1 VGDANDH
8 DSATERVLGLG
19 GAVFDDDALD
29 QLLQKV
35 VLLALRAV
43 GPADAVSITVADNG
57 GFRTS
62 NSTAEAALVLDQVQ
76 YDGDDGPCLEAL
88 RSGRQ
93 VASDWTENGHRD
105 PNADGR
111 RGRWPHVR
119 AKAEEIGVS
128 AVLSTPL
135 LQSPEQAIGALN
147 IYSRD
152 GDGFGEEARRTAELV
167 GEHAAIVLSN
177 ALALIGATH
186 LNEQLRAALAS
197 REIIGEAKGIIME
210 RQSCTRDEAFDIL
223 RRASQREN
231 RKLRDLAEELV
242 LRVEA
247 RRGGQPGS

>member
-1 VGDANDH
+1 MGDANDH
-8 DSATERVLGLG
+8 DPATERMLGLG
-19 GAVFDDDALD
+19 GAVLDDDALD
-29 QLLQKV
+29 KLLQKV

-57 GFRTS
+57 GYRTS
-62 NSTAEAALVLDQVQ
+62 NSTAEAALAIDEAQ
-76 YDGDDGPCLEAL
+76 YEGNDGPCLQAL

-93 VASDWTENGHRD
+93 VASDWNG
-105 PNADGR
+105 NGDGHE
-111 RGRWPHVR
+111 GRWPHVR
-119 AKAEEIGVS
+119 AKAEEMGVS

-135 LQSPEQAIGALN
+135 LQAPDQAIGALN
-147 IYSRD
+147 IYSRG
-152 GDGFGEEARRTAELV
+152 GDGFGEDARRTAELL
-167 GEHAAIVLSN
+167 GEHAAIVLGN

-242 LRVEA
+242 VRVEA
-247 RRGGQPGS
+247 RRGGHPGP

>member
-1 VGDANDH
+1 V
-8 DSATERVLGLG
+8 
-19 GAVFDDDALD
+19 
-29 QLLQKV
+29 V
-35 VLLALRAV
+35 VLALGAV

-57 GFRTS
+57 GYRTS
-62 NSTAEAALVLDQVQ
+62 NSTAEAALVIDQVQ

-88 RSGRQ
+88 RSGHQ
-93 VASDWTENGHRD
+93 VAFDWNG
-105 PNADGR
+105 DGNGQE
-111 RGRWPHVR
+111 GRWPHVR
-119 AKAEEIGVS
+119 AKAEELGVS

-135 LQSPEQAIGALN
+135 LQAPGQAIGALN

-152 GDGFGEEARRTAELV
+152 RAGFGDDARGTAELL
-167 GEHAAIVLSN
+167 GEHAAVLLGN

>member
-1 VGDANDH
+1 MGDANDR
-8 DSATERVLGLG
+8 DPATERTLGLG
-19 GAVFDDDALD
+19 GAVLD
-29 QLLQKV
+29 EEAHEQLLQKV
-35 VLLALRAV
+35 VLSALRAI
-43 GPADAVSITVADNG
+43 GPADSVSITVADNG
-57 GFRTS
+57 HFRTS
-62 NSTAEAALVLDQVQ
+62 NSTAADALALDQAQ

-88 RSGRQ
+88 RSGPPGRI
-93 VASDWTENGHRD
+93 RL
-105 PNADGR
+105 GR
-111 RGRWPHVR
+111 RRPRQGHGDRWPHVR
-119 AKAEEIGVS
+119 AKAEELGVS

-135 LQSPEQAIGALN
+135 LQAPDQAIGALN

-152 GDGFGEEARRTAELV
+152 GDGFGEEERRTAELL
-167 GEHAAIVLSN
+167 GEHAAIVLGN

-242 LRVEA
+242 VRVEA
-247 RRGGQPGS
+247 RRGGRPGS

>member
-1 VGDANDH
+1 MGDANDH
-8 DSATERVLGLG
+8 DPATERMLGLG

-57 GFRTS
+57 RYRTS
-62 NSTAEAALVLDQVQ
+62 NSTADEALVLDQSQ
-76 YDGDDGPCLEAL
+76 YDGNDGPCLEAL
-88 RSGRQ
+88 RVGPP
-93 VASDWTENGHRD
+93 GHLRLE
-105 PNADGR
+105 R
-111 RGRWPHVR
+111 RRRRNRRRAGTRWPHVR
-119 AKAEEIGVS
+119 AKAEELGVS

-135 LQSPEQAIGALN
+135 LHAPDQAIGALN

-152 GDGFGEEARRTAELV
+152 GDGFGEDERGTAELV
-167 GEHAAIVLSN
+167 GEHAAILLGN

-247 RRGGQPGS
+247 RRGGHPGP

>member
-1 VGDANDH
+1 MGDANDH
-8 DSATERVLGLG
+8 DPVTERMLGLG
-19 GAVFDDDALD
+19 GAVFDNDALD
-29 QLLQKV
+29 QQLQKV

-57 GFRTS
+57 RFRTS
-62 NSTAEAALVLDQVQ
+62 NFTAEAALALDQAQ

-93 VASDWTENGHRD
+93 VASDWTDNGNRD
-105 PNADGR
+105 PDADGQG
-111 RGRWPHVR
+111 GRWPHVR
-119 AKAEEIGVS
+119 AKAEELGVA

-135 LQSPEQAIGALN
+135 LQAPDQAIGALN

-152 GDGFGEEARRTAELV
+152 GEGFGDDERGTAELL
-167 GEHAAIVLSN
+167 GEHAAIMLSS

-242 LRVEA
+242 VRVEA
-247 RRGGQPGS
+247 RRGGQRGS